1 MEKYSLLFTFEQ
13 VIYGKGFLA
22 LVVARGRVLMAQEY
36 DKWWLYGVQPGGM
49 ADCGQ
54 EIFEA
59 QLNFR
64 AAFKNILLDFAA
76 ESENFKEFEKAAK
89 DFFNAIDKEDEAEWI
104 KARDAIRSGKVK
116 APAELCTLKKETGD
130 FESTINI
137 ILLDKNAKFAMKK
150 NDDILPKKD
159 VTLPPYAAAA

>member
-1 MEKYSLLFTFEQ
+1 MERYSLLFTFKE

-22 LVVARGRVLMAQEY
+22 LVVARGRALMAQEY

-49 ADCGQ
+49 ADSGQ

-89 DFFNAIDKEDEAEWI
+89 GFFNTIDAEDEKEWI
-104 KARDAIRSGKVK
+104 KAREAIRSGKVK
-116 APAELCTLKKETGD
+116 APSELCTLKKETGD
-130 FESTINI
+130 FDSTINI

-150 NDDILPKKD
+150 NDNLPKKD